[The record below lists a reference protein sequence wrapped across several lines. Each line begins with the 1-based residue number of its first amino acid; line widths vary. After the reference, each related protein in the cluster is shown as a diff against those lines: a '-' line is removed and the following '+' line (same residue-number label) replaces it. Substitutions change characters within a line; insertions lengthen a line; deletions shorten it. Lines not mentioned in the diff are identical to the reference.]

1 MHRSRRTALLAT
13 TLVGCLLA
21 SASCALHHSDPS
33 AGVSRT
39 SITEAE
45 IDSLHA
51 PNAYEIVK
59 RLRPQFLQSHGPVTL
74 DPRQPVT
81 TALPNVYVDN
91 QFYGD
96 ATVLRDISAT
106 TIASIT
112 FYTAAEA
119 QYAFGRGNASG
130 VIGIT
135 TKH

>member
-1 MHRSRRTALLAT
+1 MDRGRRIRVLAT
-13 TLVGCLLA
+13 TLATSLLT
-21 SASCALHHSDPS
+21 ASCALHHSDPT
-33 AGVSRT
+33 AGAART
-39 SITEAE
+39 SISEAE

-51 PNAYEIVK
+51 PNAYEVIK

-74 DPRQPVT
+74 DPRQPAT

-96 ATVLRDISAT
+96 VTVLPTISAT
-106 TIASIT
+106 AIATIT
-112 FYTAAEA
+112 FYSASEA

>member
-1 MHRSRRTALLAT
+1 MHGRRRTAVLAT
-13 TLVGCLLA
+13 TFIVCLLTT
-21 SASCALHHSDPS
+21 ASCALHHSDP
-33 AGVSRT
+33 AVGGDRT

-51 PNAYEIVK
+51 PNAYEVVK
-59 RLRPQFLQSHGPVTL
+59 RLRPQFLLSHGPVTL
-74 DPRQPVT
+74 DPRQPAT

-96 ATVLRDISAT
+96 ATVLRQISAT

-112 FYTAAEA
+112 YYSAAEA

>member
-1 MHRSRRTALLAT
+1 MGRSRDRIIATGLLLGTLAL
-13 TLVGCLLA
+13 
-21 SASCALHHSDPS
+21 ASCAMHHSDPT

-51 PNAYEIVK
+51 PNAYEIIK
-59 RLRPQFLQSHGPVTL
+59 RLRPQFLQSHGPVSL
-74 DPRQPVT
+74 DARQPVT

-112 FYTAAEA
+112 FYSAAEA

>member
-1 MHRSRRTALLAT
+1 ML
-13 TLVGCLLA
+13 TLG
-21 SASCALHHSDPS
+21 SCALHHSDPT
-33 AGVSRT
+33 AGAGRT
-39 SITEAE
+39 LITEAE

-51 PNAYEIVK
+51 PNAYEVVK
-59 RLRPQFLQSHGPVTL
+59 RLRPQFLESHGPVTL

-91 QFYGD
+91 QFYGN

-106 TIASIT
+106 IIASIT
-112 FYTAAEA
+112 FYSASEA

-130 VIGIT
+130 VIGII

>member
-1 MHRSRRTALLAT
+1 MDRSRRSRVVAT
-13 TLVGCLLA
+13 TLVACLIA
-21 SASCALHHSDPS
+21 TTSCALHHSDPT
-33 AGVSRT
+33 AGAGRT
-39 SITEAE
+39 WITEAE

-51 PNAYEIVK
+51 PNAYEIIK

-74 DPRQPVT
+74 DARQPVM

-106 TIASIT
+106 AIATIT
-112 FYTAAEA
+112 FYNAAEA

-130 VIGIT
+130 VIGIV